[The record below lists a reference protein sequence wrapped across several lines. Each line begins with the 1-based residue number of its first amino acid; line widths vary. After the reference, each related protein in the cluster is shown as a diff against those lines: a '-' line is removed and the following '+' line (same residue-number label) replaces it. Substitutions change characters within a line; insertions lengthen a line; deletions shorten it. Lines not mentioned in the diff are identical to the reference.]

1 MLALLLTL
9 IISAFNA
16 DQADVAG
23 NWRVEFVVPTG
34 ERMVMMTINQKESA
48 LSGRVINEDG
58 EFPVEG
64 KIAGDKVTIEWSVP
78 EQGEQLR
85 IIMDGTIQ
93 GDDIN
98 GVARLAGVGEGSL
111 FAHRLS
117 RNP

>member
-1 MLALLLTL
+1 MLALLITL
-9 IISAFNA
+9 ILSAVTA
-16 DQADVAG
+16 DPADVAG

-34 ERMVMMTINQKESA
+34 ERMVMMTINQKGA
-48 LSGRVINEDG
+48 TLSGRIVNEDG

-64 KIAGDKVTIEWSVP
+64 KIADDQVTVEWSVP

-85 IIMDGTIQ
+85 IIMSGTVH

>member
-1 MLALLLTL
+1 MLALLIALFF
-9 IISAFNA
+9 SAYTPVE
-16 DQADVAG
+16 ADVAG

-34 ERMVMMTINQKESA
+34 ERMVMMTINQKGSA
-48 LSGRVINEDG
+48 LSGRIVNEDG

-64 KIAGDKVTIEWSVP
+64 KIAGDQVTVQWSVP

-85 IIMDGTIQ
+85 ITMAGTVQ

-111 FAHRLS
+111 YARRLS